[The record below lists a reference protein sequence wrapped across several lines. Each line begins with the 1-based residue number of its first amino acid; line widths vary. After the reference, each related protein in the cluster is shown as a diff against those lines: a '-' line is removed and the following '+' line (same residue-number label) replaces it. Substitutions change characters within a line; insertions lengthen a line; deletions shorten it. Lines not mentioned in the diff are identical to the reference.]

1 MTHSPSIAPFGLTP
15 AGQPVSLIT
24 LKNDLLACEII
35 TYGAAVRALRVP
47 DRSGTLTDVVL
58 GYDTLADYMTQDGY
72 MGAIVGRFANRIA
85 GGRFSLNATEY
96 KLARNDGNNHLH
108 GGNVGFSHRVWEIE
122 SIRADSVALTLTSPD
137 GEEGYPGTLRVRVTY
152 SLCRSSLSIRYEAA
166 ADKDT
171 PCSLTNHSYF
181 NLAGHDGGSVLDQ
194 EITVMADYF
203 TPSNCESIPTGD
215 LLPVEGTVFDLRA
228 SVPIGAHINTPHPQ
242 LLQARGYDHNFVLR
256 GTPGTLR
263 PAARAFCAKTGIT
276 MLVSTTLPGLH
287 FYTANYISPG
297 RCGKEGCH
305 YGPRHAFCLET
316 QHFPDSPN
324 RPAFPSPIL
333 KAGETYD
340 HTTCFSFSLQD

>member
-137 GEEGYPGTLRVRVTY
+137 GEIG
-152 SLCRSSLSIRYEAA
+152 
-166 ADKDT
+166 
-171 PCSLTNHSYF
+171 
-181 NLAGHDGGSVLDQ
+181 
-194 EITVMADYF
+194 
-203 TPSNCESIPTGD
+203 
-215 LLPVEGTVFDLRA
+215 RA
-228 SVPIGAHINTPHPQ
+228 SCRERV
-242 LLQARGYDHNFVLR
+242 
-256 GTPGTLR
+256 
-263 PAARAFCAKTGIT
+263 
-276 MLVSTTLPGLH
+276 
-287 FYTANYISPG
+287 
-297 RCGKEGCH
+297 
-305 YGPRHAFCLET
+305 
-316 QHFPDSPN
+316 
-324 RPAFPSPIL
+324 
-333 KAGETYD
+333 
-340 HTTCFSFSLQD
+340 

>member
-85 GGRFSLNATEY
+85 GGRFWLNATEY

-137 GEEGYPGTLRVRVTY
+137 GEEGYPGTLRARVTY

-194 EITVMADYF
+194 EITVMADHF

-263 PAARAFCAKTGIT
+263 PAAQAFCAKTGIT

-297 RCGKEGCH
+297 RSGKDGCH

-340 HTTCFSFSLQD
+340 HTTCFAFSLQD